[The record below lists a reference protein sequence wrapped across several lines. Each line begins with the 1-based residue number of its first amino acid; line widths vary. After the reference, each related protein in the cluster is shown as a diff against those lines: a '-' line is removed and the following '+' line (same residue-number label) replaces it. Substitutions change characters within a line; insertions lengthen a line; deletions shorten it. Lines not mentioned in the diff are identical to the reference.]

1 MKKWIATATLI
12 VVSAGT
18 GFTQDVERG
27 ASVFRRCQA
36 CHAIG
41 PSAQN
46 RVGPELNGLAGRVA
60 GAVPDYTYSDANKHS
75 GIVWNEANF
84 KEYIKDPNAK
94 IPDTKK
100 LFGGIKDEQ
109 QAADLWAYLK
119 QFDANGN
126 IAN

>member
-1 MKKWIATATLI
+1 MKKLIATATLI

-27 ASVFRRCQA
+27 ASVFKGCQA

-41 PSAQN
+41 PGAQN
-46 RVGPELNGLAGRVA
+46 KVGPELNGLPSRVA
-60 GAVPDYTYSDANKHS
+60 SAVSDYIYSDANKHS
-75 GIVWNEANF
+75 GIVWNEVNF
-84 KEYIKDPNAK
+84 KGYIKDPNAK
-94 IPDTKK
+94 IPGTKK